1 MYKQFVRNTS
11 CFCTTYVYT
20 WQFFA
25 LFIFHEKVIK
35 NILLFPYSG
44 ASNNAKKE
52 SPTSTKMEVDDFEV
66 IEKFTEYLMYLE
78 GEQPLEERKMDQKAE
93 IIVVVDKSGSM
104 GGTPW
109 KQVQSALIK
118 MLDITRGVNNC
129 QAIGK

>member
-1 MYKQFVRNTS
+1 
-11 CFCTTYVYT
+11 
-20 WQFFA
+20 
-25 LFIFHEKVIK
+25 
-35 NILLFPYSG
+35 
-44 ASNNAKKE
+44 
-52 SPTSTKMEVDDFEV
+52 MEVDDFEV

-78 GEQPLEERKMDQKAE
+78 GEQPLEERKMEDQKAE

-129 QAIGK
+129 KAIGKKICLEKELPITQIFILFTLSL

>member
-1 MYKQFVRNTS
+1 MPDRVFPVSTITIISFCANFPFYTS
-11 CFCTTYVYT
+11 VT
-20 WQFFA
+20 
-25 LFIFHEKVIK
+25 
-35 NILLFPYSG
+35 
-44 ASNNAKKE
+44 KKE
-52 SPTSTKMEVDDFEV
+52 ASSSKMEVDDFEV

-78 GEQPLEERKMDQKAE
+78 GEQPLEERKMEDQKAE

-129 QAIGK
+129 KAIGKKKCLGKKD

>member
-1 MYKQFVRNTS
+1 MTDRVFYFHIHKHF
-11 CFCTTYVYT
+11 F
-20 WQFFA
+20 FFA
-25 LFIFHEKVIK
+25 LF
-35 NILLFPYSG
+35 LFYS
-44 ASNNAKKE
+44 ATKKE
-52 SPTSTKMEVDDFEV
+52 ASSKMEVDDFEV

-78 GEQPLEERKMDQKAE
+78 GEQPLEERKMEDQKAE

-129 QAIGK
+129 KAIGKKICLEKELPSSQ